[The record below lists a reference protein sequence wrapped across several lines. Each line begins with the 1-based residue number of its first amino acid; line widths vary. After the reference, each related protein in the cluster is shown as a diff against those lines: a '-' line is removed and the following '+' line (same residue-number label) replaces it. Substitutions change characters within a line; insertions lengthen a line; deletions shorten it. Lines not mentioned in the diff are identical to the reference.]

1 MREITYDIIV
11 PRTINAKHK
20 SVKERVQGKP
30 IARVFP
36 PVLCILSL
44 RKESICLVQSGMSVC

>member
-1 MREITYDIIV
+1 MREITYNIIV
-11 PRTINAKHK
+11 QCTINAKHK

-36 PVLCILSL
+36 PFVYFLCA
-44 RKESICLVQSGMSVC
+44 KKVYA